1 MDKSSNMCLNYGK
14 TFIISV
20 ILFWQE
26 KFVNIYAQQA
36 KVPDVARVVKTQKKI
51 LEKNNFS

>member
-1 MDKSSNMCLNYGK
+1 MCLNSEK

-26 KFVNIYAQQA
+26 IFVNIYAQQA
-36 KVPDVARVVKTQKKI
+36 KVPDVARVIKTQKKNI
-51 LEKNNFS
+51 GKK

>member
-26 KFVNIYAQQA
+26 IFVNIYAQQA